1 MSTARQQAAKKTRDK
16 IIQSAMEIVGKS
28 GYKALT
34 SNALVAHAGVAKGT
48 IYHHF
53 DSLDDVI
60 FAMIRSI
67 CSQMVNDISEHQY
80 TSLKGYFSAIG
91 EYNIDECANNRE
103 LINIIFGFFPI
114 GMKDQK
120 FKTLATELIEA
131 DCQQTTAVIQS
142 FYHEKLSKEKLDH
155 AVRMIDMFSAGFV
168 IHNTL
173 FDNPELYKQIWQE
186 FGDMLIF
193 YLEK

>member
-16 IIQSAMEIVGKS
+16 IIQSAMDIVGKS
-28 GYKALT
+28 GYEALT
-34 SNALVAHAGVAKGT
+34 SNALVTQAGVAKGT
-48 IYHHF
+48 LYHHF

-60 FAMIRSI
+60 LAMIRSI
-67 CSQMVNDISEHQY
+67 CTQMLNDITEHQY
-80 TSLKGYFSAIG
+80 TSLKDYFSAIG

-114 GMKDQK
+114 GMKDKK
-120 FKTLATELIEA
+120 FKALAAELIEA
-131 DCQQTTAVIQS
+131 DSQQTTAVIQS
-142 FYHEKLSKEKLDH
+142 FYHDKLSKEKLDH
-155 AVRMIDMFSAGFV
+155 AVRMIDMFSAGFI

-186 FGDMLIF
+186 FGEMLIF

>member
-34 SNALVAHAGVAKGT
+34 SNALVAQAGVAKGT

-80 TSLKGYFSAIG
+80 TSLKVIFLPLANTILMSA
-91 EYNIDECANNRE
+91 
-103 LINIIFGFFPI
+103 LIIVNSSILS
-114 GMKDQK
+114 
-120 FKTLATELIEA
+120 LASSL
-131 DCQQTTAVIQS
+131 
-142 FYHEKLSKEKLDH
+142 
-155 AVRMIDMFSAGFV
+155 
-168 IHNTL
+168 
-173 FDNPELYKQIWQE
+173 
-186 FGDMLIF
+186 
-193 YLEK
+193 

>member
-1 MSTARQQAAKKTRDK
+1 MSTARQQSAKKTQEK
-16 IIQSAMEIVGKS
+16 LIQSAIDIVGKS
-28 GYKALT
+28 GYEALT
-34 SNALVAHAGVAKGT
+34 SNALVTKAGVAKGT
-48 IYHHF
+48 LYHHF

-60 FAMIRSI
+60 VAMIRAI
-67 CSQMVNDISEHQY
+67 CSKMRNDFTEHQY
-80 TSLKGYFSAIG
+80 TSLKDYFSVIG

-131 DCQQTTAVIQS
+131 DCQQITAVIQR
-142 FYHEKLSKEKLDH
+142 FYHDKLSKEKLDH

-173 FDNPELYKQIWQE
+173 FDDPELYRQIWKE